1 MCIGSSVC
9 TEPVEC
15 VHRVECVH
23 GAGRVCAWVECVHG
37 AGRVCA
43 CIGSSVCTEPVECV
57 HGSSGGCCTSV
68 SILVCGTYLVS
79 AVARSIAVLSCSV
92 CKLLRSVFSVGL
104 NHVYT

>member
-1 MCIGSSVC
+1 MYMSYQGSLR
-9 TEPVEC
+9 TA
-15 VHRVECVH
+15 RVAH
-23 GAGRVCAWVECVHG
+23 GVIRGVLG
-37 AGRVCA
+37 
-43 CIGSSVCTEPVECV
+43 PVECV